1 MTNTQGMHDSGS
13 NNAESQVNVGR
24 KYKSR
29 KERPCDACRKRK
41 ICCTRDAHEKDCSL
55 CRTRGESCKY
65 VLPPNVRRNRQ
76 PASLSR
82 TTSGSSGSSI
92 PPRPVT
98 NLNSSVQEARPGRQ
112 QASEWIC
119 QFVGLSGDQDP
130 FVLRHCSFNQL
141 NCYKAPDW
149 ACIRIKADSD
159 VPLHFTVVPDSHLDA
174 RPEYYPT
181 TDTEAIVAPHSEIL
195 LKTFFDVVHV
205 SYPLLDPSR
214 FTSTPKT
221 GDPLLAVMYN
231 LAGPFCQDTEPY
243 FRDLS
248 VFVHRALP
256 IERRHPR
263 LETIEACLLH
273 VQRHIAIPRAPTIPG
288 LWGDVGAIVGMA
300 HDLGLNVDPS
310 SWNLSH
316 SDAARRLRIWW
327 ALYIQDKWSALGLG
341 RPSYLNDEHCNVP
354 MITIDQFSHLG
365 LNDEHIGLQ
374 PALQFVAM
382 AHLTTILSDLL
393 TTFYTLK
400 AMDRVKLLPID
411 VLYQIMDEF
420 QGRIHNFHEEHL
432 CQLYNVNT
440 LLDSSGSIIL
450 AFYTVEVVLYRAMLR
465 CLPMNDP
472 GYPAIRG
479 HAKTTLMNITAFLE
493 KLPVSRLRAFWWSPM
508 TRINFAIAGGF
519 AFFLLLTSITDED
532 ISFWSSQIE
541 HYRALLRLQ
550 SISFDMCKLA
560 CMRMDLLAAG
570 MGVDPP
576 TLDEGFAGGDAIL
589 AGNNSKLTP
598 GSAEEWIAR
607 QGHAGMLHC

>member
-1 MTNTQGMHDSGS
+1 MTNQQEANSS
-13 NNAESQVNVGR
+13 NAEAQVNVGR

-41 ICCTRDAHEKDCSL
+41 ICCTRDAFEKDCSL
-55 CRTRGESCKY
+55 CKTRGESCKY

-76 PASLSR
+76 PTANASMSR
-82 TTSGSSGSSI
+82 VASSSSGTSI
-92 PPRPVT
+92 PPRPVA
-98 NLNSSVQEARPGRQ
+98 NASASNQGSRSSKQA
-112 QASEWIC
+112 ASEWIC

-130 FVLRHCSFNQL
+130 FVLRHCSFNHL

-149 ACIRIKADSD
+149 ACIRVKGDTD

-174 RPEYYPT
+174 RPDYYPT
-181 TDTEAIVAPHSEIL
+181 TDTEALVAPHSDAL
-195 LKTFFDVVHV
+195 LRTYFDVVHV

-214 FTSTPKT
+214 FSHPPKT
-221 GDPLLAVMYN
+221 GDPLVAIMYN
-231 LAGPFCQDTEPY
+231 LAGPFCQEAEPY
-243 FRDLS
+243 YKDLS
-248 VFVHRALP
+248 HFVHRALP

-310 SWNLSH
+310 TWNLSH

-341 RPSYLNDEHCNVP
+341 RPSYLNDEHSNVP

-365 LNDEHIGLQ
+365 LHDEPIGLQ

-393 TTFYTLK
+393 STFYTLK
-400 AMDRVKLLPID
+400 AMERVKLLPID
-411 VLYQIMDEF
+411 VLYQVMDEF
-420 QGRIHNFHEEHL
+420 QSRIHNFHEEHL
-432 CQLYNVNT
+432 IQLYNVNT
-440 LLDSSGSIIL
+440 LLDSSGSTIL
-450 AFYTVEVVLYRAMLR
+450 AFYTVEIVLYRAMLR
-465 CLPMNDP
+465 CLPMSDP
-472 GYPAIRG
+472 GYPAIREN
-479 HAKTTLMNITAFLE
+479 AKQTLLNITAFLE

-519 AFFLLLTSITDED
+519 AFFLLLTSITDDD
-532 ISFWSSQIE
+532 ITFWSAQIE

-576 TLDEGFAGGDAIL
+576 ALDNGLEEGEGVI
-589 AGNNSKLTP
+589 AGNGGRQQAAKLTP
-598 GSAEEWIAR
+598 GSAEEW
-607 QGHAGMLHC
+607 